1 MRRAGSL
8 PPRQREPD
16 ACAERSTVAR
26 CWSSGRVIAAI
37 LAATAVGVAVGPSV
51 VCGDGRSSITTWRA
65 APSAARMLSF
75 MRVRTDQLAHARRP
89 SESADRTLLSA
100 GTDCPIPTARD
111 LALTLKA
118 SANAAAIGERL
129 TASAAI
135 GVVAEDGAPIGP
147 QTKRIDIWWDLD
159 PHRWWTALTGKP
171 VSASGGRPDGW
182 PRFRFAA
189 PAGSTRCLRCRTSN
203 PARTA

>member
-1 MRRAGSL
+1 M
-8 PPRQREPD
+8 
-16 ACAERSTVAR
+16 
-26 CWSSGRVIAAI
+26 IAAI
-37 LAATAVGVAVGPSV
+37 LAATAVGVPLVGPSV

-75 MRVRTDQLAHARRP
+75 MRVARRNQLAHARRP

-171 VSASGGRPDGW
+171 VSASGGTPLTGGLG
-182 PRFRFAA
+182 F
-189 PAGSTRCLRCRTSN
+189 GSRHLRVQRGV
-203 PARTA
+203 